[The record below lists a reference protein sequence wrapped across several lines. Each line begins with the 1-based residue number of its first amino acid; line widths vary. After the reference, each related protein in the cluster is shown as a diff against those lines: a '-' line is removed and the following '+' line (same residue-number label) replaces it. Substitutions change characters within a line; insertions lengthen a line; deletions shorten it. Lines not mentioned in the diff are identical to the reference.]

1 MADPTSAPAA
11 PARND
16 PYAALRFPEFRR
28 LVGGSFLLTLAL
40 LAQEVA
46 LGYELYL
53 LTRDP
58 LTLGF
63 VGLAEA
69 IPFIALALVGGHL
82 ADRREKRNLIV
93 GALLVITVAS
103 GWLLWLSLDAVH
115 ASMSQTWWLLAIY
128 GAIVLIGFARGILSP
143 AASSLKA
150 FLRSSCCTLQSCF
163 PAPRCW

>member
-103 GWLLWLSLDAVH
+103 GWLLWLS
-115 ASMSQTWWLLAIY
+115 
-128 GAIVLIGFARGILSP
+128 R
-143 AASSLKA
+143 
-150 FLRSSCCTLQSCF
+150 RSHQEEQE
-163 PAPRCW
+163 R